1 MRPNLKESASMRPH
15 HLDSTRETYLD
26 ADIVLDMSSKSHIRD
41 PDEYLKEL
49 VSRIFSYLV
58 IEDKTWQEAST
69 LAAQETRK
77 MMESDIK
84 KDIIDGLIDML
95 FE

>member
-1 MRPNLKESASMRPH
+1 
-15 HLDSTRETYLD
+15 
-26 ADIVLDMSSKSHIRD
+26 MSSKWNIRD
-41 PDEYLKEL
+41 PNEYLKEL

-58 IEDKTWQEAST
+58 IEDKSWQESST
-69 LAAQETRK
+69 LAAEGTRK
-77 MMESDIK
+77 MMETDIK